1 VPSIHFLG
9 KYGWAAQ
16 RAGEDA
22 SATRP
27 PAALPVAAVAPPQKA
42 AALSSP
48 AVAHTPGAIE
58 VWELPARFQRA
69 AVSADEMDAVALGGA
84 GHIWA

>member
-1 VPSIHFLG
+1 MPSIQFLG

-22 SATRP
+22 PATRP
-27 PAALPVAAVAPPQKA
+27 PAALPQKA